1 MEENKI
7 DKLFRDALYNMEQP
21 VDAHL
26 WGDIQR
32 SIRAS
37 KIRRIFYWTS
47 SVAAVIILGLFL
59 LTDNPQENISIK
71 EESHLISENIL
82 QQPVEVAVPEVVS
95 VEEKAVE
102 EGPEQVGGALQDKKV
117 AQNNANVD
125 INEGE
130 VEDGEEVKELEQE
143 AVAVKEQQKSAA
155 DAAGEKKYMAQ
166 AIETV
171 QIADEPEYVAKKRA
185 HKFAVSSN
193 FSTGRSNTNSAN
205 SNFRAPLGLNG
216 NGGAVQLEQ
225 VSEVQ
230 YSLPLNVGLQVQFPI
245 RGFISMGLGLNY
257 SMLVSKYDALL
268 DKQMV
273 NVKQTLHYMG
283 IPANLYFKFLE
294 KSGLNF
300 YGNAGI
306 ALEWG
311 LGSSY
316 NVKSYNFNKTYSES
330 NKGVL
335 FSLNAGLGV
344 EYVFADLFG
353 LYLEPN
359 VVYYPN
365 SKVKRSI
372 RTDQPVQ
379 IRAEIGCRFHF

>member
-47 SVAAVIILGLFL
+47 SVAAAIILGLFL
-59 LTDNPQENISIK
+59 LIDNPQENISIK

-95 VEEKAVE
+95 VEEKANKE
-102 EGPEQVGGALQDKKV
+102 EPKQVAWALQDKKV
-117 AQNNANVD
+117 AQNNAGVD
-125 INEGE
+125 INENE

-143 AVAVKEQQKSAA
+143 AVAVKQQQKSAA

-193 FSTGRSNTNSAN
+193 FSTGRSN
-205 SNFRAPLGLNG
+205 
-216 NGGAVQLEQ
+216 
-225 VSEVQ
+225 
-230 YSLPLNVGLQVQFPI
+230 
-245 RGFISMGLGLNY
+245 
-257 SMLVSKYDALL
+257 
-268 DKQMV
+268 
-273 NVKQTLHYMG
+273 
-283 IPANLYFKFLE
+283 
-294 KSGLNF
+294 
-300 YGNAGI
+300 
-306 ALEWG
+306 
-311 LGSSY
+311 
-316 NVKSYNFNKTYSES
+316 
-330 NKGVL
+330 
-335 FSLNAGLGV
+335 
-344 EYVFADLFG
+344 
-353 LYLEPN
+353 
-359 VVYYPN
+359 
-365 SKVKRSI
+365 
-372 RTDQPVQ
+372 
-379 IRAEIGCRFHF
+379 